1 MMEHSATLVVQVSAA
16 QGAYPIER
24 ATVIVESDD
33 EYDRLVPLSA
43 ETDRDGK
50 TPPFVLPT
58 PPRINSLSPNAS
70 EVAFATYRVFVNKEG
85 YYPKLIRNL
94 PMFEG
99 IDTTLPV
106 NLIPDTLYDA
116 MRDGPKTNND
126 LDIRDPDSEEV

>member
-1 MMEHSATLVVQVSAA
+1 MMEHSASLVVQVSAA

-43 ETDRDGK
+43 ETDIDGN

-70 EVAFATYRVFVNKEG
+70 EVAFATYRVFVNREG

-99 IDTTLPV
+99 VNTTLPV
-106 NLIPDTLYDA
+106 NLVPDTLYDS
-116 MRDGPKTNND
+116 MSDGPLVDND
-126 LDIRDPDSEEV
+126 LDIRKPDKEEN

>member
-1 MMEHSATLVVQVSAA
+1 MEKPSATLVVQVSAA

-33 EYDRLVPLSA
+33 EYDRIVPTSA
-43 ETDRDGK
+43 ETDRDGN

-58 PPRINSLSPNAS
+58 PPRIYSLSPNES
-70 EVAFATYRVFVNKEG
+70 EVAYATYRVFVSKTG
-85 YYPKLIRNL
+85 YYSKIIRNL

-99 IDTTLPV
+99 VATTLPV

-116 MRDGPKTNND
+116 MHDGPKNGDD
-126 LDIRDPDSEEV
+126 LDIRNPNREEI